1 MLNEAAAI
9 EYLTQQKN
17 VSKAPVVVMM
27 CGVAGSGKTTFA
39 LKLEKAGFVRL
50 SIDEDIWS
58 THGRFGVD
66 YPEQAYESFKELSE
80 IKLRG
85 ELVKLIQDNRHVVI
99 DFSFWQRQ
107 KRAEYKQLIKHLG
120 GEWALIH
127 LKVHP
132 DDLRQRLLIRSGR
145 FDANAAFP
153 ITEEILTRFLSGF
166 ESPAGEGELVIEP

>member
-17 VSKAPVVVMM
+17 VSEAPVVVMM

-66 YPEQAYESFKELSE
+66 YPEQAYESFKEQSE
-80 IKLRG
+80 IRLRG
-85 ELVKLIQDNRHVVI
+85 ELVKLIQAKRHVVI

-107 KRAEYKQLIKHLG
+107 KRAEYKQLIERYG
-120 GEWALIH
+120 GVWALIH

-132 DDLRQRLLIRSGR
+132 DELRRRLQVRSGR

-166 ESPAGEGELVIEP
+166 ETPAGEGELVIEG